1 MPPNQPK
8 QNKKQPAGN
17 PKQDNK
23 MQDKKQMQQL
33 GMNAKGKGMEQGKP
47 DPSAQKQKMP
57 PEDQQQKPKIKVP
70 QDEMFKFEM
79 QYMNGGFNN
88 GVLVKP
94 DKNGKALLEISIYG
108 GGEKKN
114 MSVGPLPQSIQKL
127 IQAYE
132 ISAQKNQDNQ
142 EITGELKKYFKK
154 LSDTLS
160 IEVISILQEAD
171 KKVLEAIKRTF
182 KQVQ

>member
-1 MPPNQPK
+1 
-8 QNKKQPAGN
+8 
-17 PKQDNK
+17 
-23 MQDKKQMQQL
+23 
-33 GMNAKGKGMEQGKP
+33 
-47 DPSAQKQKMP
+47 
-57 PEDQQQKPKIKVP
+57 
-70 QDEMFKFEM
+70 
-79 QYMNGGFNN
+79 
-88 GVLVKP
+88 
-94 DKNGKALLEISIYG
+94 
-108 GGEKKN
+108 

-132 ISAQKNQDNQ
+132 ISAQKNQDNP
-142 EITGELKKYFKK
+142 EITGELKEYFKK